1 MSLSRKSSKESK
13 LLRMPKLFN
22 RPAAGFGLVE
32 VMVSLAIGMI
42 AVVIMLQVFALSEQ
56 RKRTTTGGGDAQ
68 STAAIALNQLQSDV
82 GQAGYGI
89 SAVGLF
95 NCNVKWKLPSGT
107 SIATAI
113 PLAPVTV
120 NPATSI
126 VPAGDANTD
135 TLLVIYGNT
144 NGQPQGNP
152 INAQAGTVNTVQMP
166 SSFAI
171 GDRVIAAPAACA
183 ANLIIDKITATAATT
198 VTVAT
203 GATGSTLYNLGQT
216 PSVLAYAI
224 RGGNLTVCDYQ
235 ANDCGLATNTSDSSI
250 WAPIANNVVSM
261 RAVYWRDTSA
271 PMDAIPDV
279 HDQSTPTT
287 ACGWARLSAIGLVL
301 VARSSQYEKGYKN
314 AAEGIVTTTASNI
327 GSPVNAPTWS
337 ENATAPIVGTTS
349 SPGNLGPDAQAD
361 EPWKHYRYRTFE
373 TVIPI
378 RNVGWMGVPTG
389 C

>member
-1 MSLSRKSSKESK
+1 
-13 LLRMPKLFN
+13 MPKLFN
-22 RPAAGFGLVE
+22 RPTAGFGLVE

-42 AVVIMLQVFALSEQ
+42 AVIIMLQVFALSEQ

-95 NCNVKWKLPSGT
+95 NCNLTWKLPSGT

-126 VPAGDANTD
+126 IPAGDANTD
-135 TLLVIYGNT
+135 TLLVVYGNT

-152 INAQAGTVNTVQMP
+152 INAQASTVDTVQMP
-166 SSFAI
+166 SAFAV
-171 GDRVIAAPAACA
+171 GDRVIAAPAVCS
-183 ANLIIDKITATAATT
+183 ANLVLDRITATAATT
-198 VTVAT
+198 VTVGT
-203 GATGSTLYNLGQT
+203 GAAGSTLYNLGPT
-216 PSVLAYAI
+216 PSMLAYAI

-235 ANDCGLATNTSDSSI
+235 ANDCGLSANTSDPSI

-271 PMDAIPDV
+271 PMDGIPDANG

-287 ACGWARLSAIGLVL
+287 ACGWARLSAVGLVL
-301 VARSSQYEKGYKN
+301 VARSAQFEK
-314 AAEGIVTTTASNI
+314 GIVTATALNSPI
-327 GSPVNAPTWS
+327 PVNAPTWS
-337 ENATAPIVGTTS
+337 ENATASIIAATGT
-349 SPGNLGPDAQAD
+349 LGPNTAAD
-361 EPWKHYRYRTFE
+361 EPWKHYRYKVFE

-378 RNVGWMGVPTG
+378 RNVGWMGVTQG

>member
-1 MSLSRKSSKESK
+1 
-13 LLRMPKLFN
+13 LLRMPKLLN

-32 VMVSLAIGMI
+32 VMVSLVIGMI
-42 AVVIMLQVFALSEQ
+42 AVIIMLQVFALSEQ

-68 STAAIALNQLQSDV
+68 STAAIALNQLQHDV

-95 NCNVKWKLPSGT
+95 NCNLTWKLPSGT

-120 NPATSI
+120 NPATTI
-126 VPAGDANTD
+126 IPAGDVNTD
-135 TLLVIYGNT
+135 TLLVIYGNS

-152 INAQAGTVNTVQMP
+152 INAQATTVNTMQMP
-166 SSFAI
+166 SAFAV
-171 GDRVIAAPAACA
+171 GDRVIAAPGACT
-183 ANLIIDKITATAATT
+183 ANLLLDSVTATAATT

-203 GATGSTLYNLGQT
+203 GGSGTILYNLGQA

-235 ANDCGLATNTSDSSI
+235 ANDCGLATNVGDSSI

-271 PMDAIPDV
+271 PMDGIPDSNG

-287 ACGWARLSAIGLVL
+287 ACGWARTSAVGLVL
-301 VARSSQYEKGYKN
+301 VARSAQNEKDL
-314 AAEGIVTTTASNI
+314 VTFTATNVGKPI
-327 GSPVNAPTWS
+327 NAPTWS
-337 ENATAPIVGTTS
+337 ENATVPIV
-349 SPGNLGPDAQAD
+349 LGAD
-361 EPWKHYRYRTFE
+361 TGATDPWKFYRYKVFE
-373 TVIPI
+373 TVMPI
-378 RNVGWMGVPTG
+378 RNVGWMGVPQG